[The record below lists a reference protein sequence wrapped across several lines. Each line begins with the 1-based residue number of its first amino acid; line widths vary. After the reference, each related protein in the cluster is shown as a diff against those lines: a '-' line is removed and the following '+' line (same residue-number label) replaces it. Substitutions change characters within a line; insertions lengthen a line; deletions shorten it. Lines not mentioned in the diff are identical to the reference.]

1 MSIIAGGEGQHL
13 AKVMIVD
20 DDQTT
25 VKLLT
30 IFLQLEDFEVV
41 NAMLGNL
48 ALERAQQ
55 TQPDLFMIDYRL
67 PDTDGLAVIR
77 ALRAVKAF
85 ASTPI
90 VMSSGMNVEQEAL
103 EAGANTFLTKPL
115 EPAELPSLFK
125 RLIAAKP

>member
-1 MSIIAGGEGQHL
+1 
-13 AKVMIVD
+13 MIVD

-41 NAMLGNL
+41 NATLGNL
-48 ALERAQQ
+48 ALERAQE

-77 ALRAVKAF
+77 ALRAVPAF

-90 VMSSGMNVEQEAL
+90 VMSSGMNVEHEAL
-103 EAGANTFLTKPL
+103 LAGANAFRTKPL
-115 EPAELPSLFK
+115 EPAELPPLFK
-125 RLIAAKP
+125 QLIAAKP